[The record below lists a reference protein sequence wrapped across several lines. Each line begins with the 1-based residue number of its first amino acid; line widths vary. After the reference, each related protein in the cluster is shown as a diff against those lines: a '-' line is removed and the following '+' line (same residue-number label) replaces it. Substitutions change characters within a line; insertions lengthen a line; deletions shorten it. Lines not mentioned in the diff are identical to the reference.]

1 MDIKYYC
8 TNQNCSCPGMNRFEI
23 TFKSESIMDD
33 KNIAV
38 LFCSFC
44 EKQMT
49 TQSELNMTLD
59 IYLGKVIRNSYQT
72 IGE

>member
-1 MDIKYYC
+1 
-8 TNQNCSCPGMNRFEI
+8 
-23 TFKSESIMDD
+23 MDD